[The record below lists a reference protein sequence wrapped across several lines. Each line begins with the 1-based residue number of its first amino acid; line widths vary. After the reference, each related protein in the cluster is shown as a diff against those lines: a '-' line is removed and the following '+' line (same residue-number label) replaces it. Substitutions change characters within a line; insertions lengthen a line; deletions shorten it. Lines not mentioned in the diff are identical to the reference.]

1 MAVDIEK
8 VKELREKTGVSVALC
23 KQALDESGGDEV
35 KAVEILR
42 KKGSLLAEK
51 KAGRSAQEGIVE
63 AYVHHN
69 GKIGVLL
76 ELNCETDF
84 VAKQEKFKSL
94 AKEIAMQIAATSP
107 RYIKKEEVAQ
117 DVLEKE
123 KEIYRELIKKE
134 GKPEKVVEK
143 IVEGK
148 LEKFYQDVCLLDQ
161 PYFRDDKKKIKD
173 LLSESVAAL
182 GENIVIR
189 RFLRYMVGELKDK
202 NGNS

>member
-8 VKELREKTGVSVALC
+8 VKALREKTGVSVALC
-23 KQALDESGGDEV
+23 KQALEESSGDEV

-84 VAKQEKFKSL
+84 VAKQDKFKSL

-107 RYIKKEEVAQ
+107 RYIKKDEVTQ

-123 KEIYRELIKKE
+123 KEIYRELVKKE

-148 LEKFYQDVCLLDQ
+148 LEKFYQDVCLLEQ

-173 LLSESVAAL
+173 LLNESVAAL